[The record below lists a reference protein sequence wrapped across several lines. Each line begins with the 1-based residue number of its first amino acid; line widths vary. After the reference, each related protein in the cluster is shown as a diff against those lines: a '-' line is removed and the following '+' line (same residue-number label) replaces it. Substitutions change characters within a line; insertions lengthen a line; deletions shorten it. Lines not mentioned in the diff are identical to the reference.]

1 LFDSERKPSER
12 GTKAG
17 ARWANIRWRMRA
29 RKSRL
34 SAVAQK
40 LASGLMQFDGLAV
53 DNRVHIEKV

>member
-1 LFDSERKPSER
+1 LFDNEKRPSEK

-17 ARWANIRWRMRA
+17 ARWDIRWRMRA